1 MDDKYLT
8 ILEYFKILDQLAEHA
23 SFSAGTE
30 LALSLRPSADPASVQ
45 RSIQETTEAKAL
57 LSTQPQ
63 LGPRGAHDLRPL
75 VKRAAL
81 GGVLLP
87 RELLAVSATLIG
99 ARTLR
104 QALVRR
110 ADECPLLAARARGLR
125 TLPGLVEEIAR
136 CLDDEGRVLDSAST
150 TLARLRRDSR
160 TARERVMRLLRRIIT
175 SGENAR
181 FLQELI
187 VTERNLR
194 YVIPLKAEFK
204 GRIPGIIHDQSAS
217 GATLFIEPLAT
228 IELNNQWH
236 QLQLE
241 EQREIERILT
251 ELSGLVASEAEAL
264 IHDVVVLAE
273 LDLALAKAR
282 YSFELR
288 GVPAALF
295 GNRWPVAGRGAELE
309 ASQHPLNLI
318 RARHPLLPRETV
330 VPIDVYA
337 GGDNTILLV
346 TGPNTGGK
354 TVSLK
359 TVGLLAAMSQA
370 GMHIP
375 ASDGSHLPV
384 FTGIYADIGDEQS
397 IEQSLSTFSS
407 HMGHIIDILHRADSA
422 SLVLLDEM
430 GAGTDPVEGAALAQA
445 LIGQLIKQGCLVMGA
460 THHPQLKLFAFNT
473 PGVQNAS
480 VDFDAET
487 LSPTYHLT
495 IGPPGRSNAFAIARR
510 LGLAEEIIER
520 AQSLVSPDDLQA
532 DALLGSIREA
542 NEAAST
548 ARRDAEESL
557 ARVQEMEGEL
567 RVKLANIDETRRQI
581 SDRAR
586 EEGRQELEKL
596 RAEIE
601 HLRGDLARGGSTR
614 ESLQEAE
621 RTIDRLYE
629 RVVPLPPIFEPSPP
643 PTGNLKA
650 DGLKVGDMVY
660 IEDLGQTAELLSI
673 SGTDAELLAGGFR
686 LRTRLSN
693 LEFRSRPEEAEPSQ
707 PRPVL
712 PPRVESPG
720 IELHIRGLRA
730 EEVAPRLERYLD
742 TAYLAGLP
750 WVHIVHGKGLGV
762 LKEVVRDLLKD
773 HPLVDSFRP
782 GELAEGGDGVTVVHL
797 QVYSG

>member
-629 RVVPLPPIFEPSPP
+629 RVVPLPPISEPSPP

-707 PRPVL
+707 TRPVL

>member
-601 HLRGDLARGGSTR
+601 HLRGDLARRGSTR

-707 PRPVL
+707 TRPVL
-712 PPRVESPG
+712 PPMVESPG